1 MAKPKNFL
9 CLMFTLEDVLF
20 VFTALA
26 ALAAGTVLI
35 AALWFGIPT
44 AQAADVSPAVETK
57 TAVTPR
63 SDAGAEAPIEATW
76 SHGAHWIVGPW

>member
-9 CLMFTLEDVLF
+9 HLMFTLEDFLF

-26 ALAAGTVLI
+26 ALTAGTLLI

-44 AQAADVSPAVETK
+44 AQAADVSPAVS
-57 TAVTPR
+57 VH
-63 SDAGAEAPIEATW
+63 SAP
-76 SHGAHWIVGPW
+76 